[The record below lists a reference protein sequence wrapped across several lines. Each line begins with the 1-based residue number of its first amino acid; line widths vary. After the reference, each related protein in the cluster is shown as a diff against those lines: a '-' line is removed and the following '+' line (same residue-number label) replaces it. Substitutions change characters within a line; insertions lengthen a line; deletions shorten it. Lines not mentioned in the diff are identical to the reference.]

1 MRPGDIA
8 RQRDR
13 FPTTSMHGLR
23 WPLAVAQMWVGLLR
37 DGPGDPDTTREVVEA
52 LQHALDQIGERVT
65 DVELLTASMP
75 GRLALDA
82 RRVTIA
88 ELAASLSP
96 PPQVVREGDRVEVDV
111 DPALSTRILRDL
123 WGAARTSASESRS
136 VHLEVETVHPGG
148 ERWSTSW
155 PVVTC
160 WVGAPRPST
169 RTTGPPCSGRSVSPR
184 PPDHG
189 ITEITP
195 EVVAAE
201 ESRIRVSQA

>member
-13 FPTTSMHGLR
+13 FPTASMHGSR

-52 LQHALDQIGERVT
+52 LQHALDQLGERAT

-96 PPQVVREGDRVEVDV
+96 PPQVAREGDRVEVDV
-111 DPALSTRILRDL
+111 DPALSTRS
-123 WGAARTSASESRS
+123 GATSGARPAPAPASPGRCISRS
-136 VHLEVETVHPGG
+136 RPCT
-148 ERWSTSW
+148 R
-155 PVVTC
+155 
-160 WVGAPRPST
+160 GANDGVPA
-169 RTTGPPCSGRSVSPR
+169 GLW
-184 PPDHG
+184 
-189 ITEITP
+189 
-195 EVVAAE
+195 
-201 ESRIRVSQA
+201 